1 VEVWAEWT
9 SKTARSV
16 VANKE
21 GWHAPGLRRNL
32 TLVPATQLVMRVIA
46 EEMKEL
52 ATKAIT
58 LRIADY
64 QDLADHLAIFLRKA
78 KRKADRIRDE
88 NGPDE

>member
-1 VEVWAEWT
+1 
-9 SKTARSV
+9 
-16 VANKE
+16 
-21 GWHAPGLRRNL
+21 
-32 TLVPATQLVMRVIA
+32 MRVIA
-46 EEMKEL
+46 EEMKEP

-64 QDLADHLAIFLRKA
+64 QDLADHLAIFRRKA